1 MFQQVWSSFTHNIN
15 RVIHSTSGAWSISDQ
30 YIRNPVVQGCIHR
43 RSKYMEIKIGK
54 HTIGPGHPTYFIAD
68 VAANHDGDLER
79 AKLLIHLAQQA
90 GADAAKFQNFRAPK
104 IVSDYGFTHMDGQF
118 SHQASWK
125 KSVFQVYTEASIPFE
140 WTTILKEECDKVGL
154 DYFSAPYDFE
164 AIDMLDPYVQ
174 MYKAGSGEI
183 DWIEALERMA
193 SKGKPFFV
201 ATGASTIG
209 EVQRAVHA
217 ILKINPQ
224 LVLMQCNT
232 NYTASPQNYDHLH
245 LNVLKTYAT
254 MFPEVILG
262 LSDHT
267 HALAPVLGA
276 VTLGARVIER
286 HFTDNNERQGPD
298 HKFAMDP
305 AGWTRMVEETRLLER
320 ALGSPDKF
328 VAGNEV
334 DTAIVQRRCLRAAR
348 DIQAGEVFTRE
359 MIDVLRPA
367 TPGAIKPNQIPAV
380 LGTRALQDIP
390 FGKELRWTDL
400 GA

>member
-1 MFQQVWSSFTHNIN
+1 
-15 RVIHSTSGAWSISDQ
+15 
-30 YIRNPVVQGCIHR
+30 
-43 RSKYMEIKIGK
+43 MEIKIGK
-54 HTIGPGHPTYFIAD
+54 HTIGPDHPIYFIAD

-79 AKLLIHLAQQA
+79 ARLLIRLAKEA
-90 GADAAKFQNFRAPK
+90 GADAAKFQNFRAPG
-104 IVSDYGFTHMDGQF
+104 IVSDYGFKSLGGQV

-125 KSVFQVYTEASIPFE
+125 KSVFQVYQEASIPFE
-140 WTTILKEECDKVGL
+140 WTPVLKEECDKFGI

-164 AIDMLDPYVQ
+164 AIDMLDAYVQ

-183 DWIEALERMA
+183 DWLEALERMA

-209 EVQRAVHA
+209 EVQRAVHT
-217 ILKINPQ
+217 ILAINPQ

-232 NYTASPQNYDHLH
+232 NYTASPDNYNHLH

-254 MFPEVILG
+254 MFPQVILG

-286 HFTDNNERQGPD
+286 HFTESNEREGPD
-298 HKFAMDP
+298 HKFAMNP
-305 AGWTRMVEETRLLER
+305 EKWAKMVEETRLLER
-320 ALGSPDKF
+320 ALGSADKF
-328 VAGNEV
+328 IAGNEV
-334 DTAIVQRRCLRAAR
+334 ETAVLQRRCLRAAR
-348 DIQAGEVFTRE
+348 DIRAGELLTRE

-367 TPGAIKPNQIPAV
+367 VAGAIKPSEIDLV
-380 LGTRALQDIP
+380 LEKRVLVDLPMGN
-390 FGKELRWTDL
+390 ELRWVNL
-400 GA
+400 GE